1 MLSESDRYQ
10 LSKMSNEFVDK
21 TEQIRESK
29 HSGPLRE
36 NMLALLRIKKEN
48 PGLSKK
54 DLEPLVLSECH
65 FLFYEYMELYNLLL
79 KEDMDPAILFQ
90 LLDVLRDIEDGK
102 CDQMEGSVRVG
113 TLLKEIYIDHKLSE
127 TRKRDALYPTSE
139 PVKPKSIHWKDY
151 KEKKE
156 KKEKILP

>member
-29 HSGPLRE
+29 NSSKLRE
-36 NMLALLRIKKEN
+36 NIIHLLRIKKEN

-54 DLEPLVLSECH
+54 DLEPLILSECH

-79 KEDMDPAILFQ
+79 KEDMEPTILFQ
-90 LLDVLRDIEDGK
+90 LLDVLKDIEDGL
-102 CDQMEGSVRVG
+102 CDQTEGSVRVG
-113 TLLKEIYIDHKLSE
+113 TLLKEIYIDQKLSE
-127 TRKRDALYPTSE
+127 TRKRDALYSTPE
-139 PVKPKSIHWKDY
+139 PIKPKDIHWKDY
-151 KEKKE
+151 KKK
-156 KKEKILP
+156 

>member
-29 HSGPLRE
+29 NSGPLRE
-36 NMLALLRIKKEN
+36 NILNLLRIKKEN
-48 PGLSKK
+48 PTLTKAE
-54 DLEPLVLSECH
+54 LEPLILAECH
-65 FLFYEYMELYNLLL
+65 FLFYQYMELYNLLL

-90 LLDVLRDIEDGK
+90 LLDVLKDIEDGK
-102 CDQMEGSVRVG
+102 CDQTEGSVRVG

-127 TRKRDALYPTSE
+127 TRKRDALYSTPE
-139 PVKPKSIHWKDY
+139 PMQPKTIHWKDY
-151 KEKKE
+151 KENKE
-156 KKEKILP
+156 KMSP

>member
-1 MLSESDRYQ
+1 MLSESDRFQ

-36 NMLALLRIKKEN
+36 NILALLRIKKEN
-48 PGLSKK
+48 PGLSKVE
-54 DLEPLVLSECH
+54 LEPLVLAECH

-90 LLDVLRDIEDGK
+90 LLDVLRDIEEGK

-113 TLLKEIYIDHKLSE
+113 TLLKEIYIDHKVAE

-139 PVKPKSIHWKDY
+139 PVKPKTIHWKDY
-151 KEKKE
+151 KEKMS
-156 KKEKILP
+156 P

>member
-1 MLSESDRYQ
+1 MVGESDRYQ

-36 NMLALLRIKKEN
+36 NILALLRIKKEN
-48 PGLSKK
+48 PGLSKVE
-54 DLEPLVLSECH
+54 LEPLVLAECH

-102 CDQMEGSVRVG
+102 CDQTEGSVRVG

-151 KEKKE
+151 KEK
-156 KKEKILP
+156 ILP

>member
-29 HSGPLRE
+29 NSSKLRE
-36 NMLALLRIKKEN
+36 NIVNFLRIKKEN

-54 DLEPLVLSECH
+54 DLEPLILAECH

-79 KEDMDPAILFQ
+79 KEDMEPTILFQ
-90 LLDVLRDIEDGK
+90 LLDVLKDIEDGL
-102 CDQMEGSVRVG
+102 CDQTEGSVRVG
-113 TLLKEIYIDHKLSE
+113 TLLKEIYIDQKLSE
-127 TRKRDALYPTSE
+127 TRKRDALYSTE
-139 PVKPKSIHWKDY
+139 PIKPKDIHWKDY
-151 KEKKE
+151 KKK
-156 KKEKILP
+156 

>member
-36 NMLALLRIKKEN
+36 NILALLPIKKEN
-48 PGLSKK
+48 PGLSKVE
-54 DLEPLVLSECH
+54 LEPLVLSECH

-90 LLDVLRDIEDGK
+90 LLDVLRDIEEGK

-113 TLLKEIYIDHKLSE
+113 TLLKEIYIDHKVAE

-151 KEKKE
+151 K
-156 KKEKILP
+156 KISP